1 MGSNKMRR
9 KTIVIFLTL
18 MLLALLLPGCT
29 VQEQPPTENTGAT
42 YPAGVTK
49 IVMTYQ
55 TMGSS
60 HLEDLRKVEAAINEI
75 SIAQIGVA
83 VEFRT
88 INAVEAFTAYSSW
101 ISNGQTVDLMV
112 LNYQDILGYIS
123 KGMLHPIDDLLDLYA
138 PGIRQIMAEGYPLT
152 EGSVVDGKTYG
163 AICVPQ
169 CAGSGGGLWIPKRYL
184 EEVGFDFRE
193 KKIYSMDELDRLFML
208 LKGKY
213 PDKYPLGQIT
223 SMEVSSTMS
232 FYQKLGDTLG
242 TGLSSGGIVEEGS
255 YQVENIFATEQYYD
269 FLQYLRKWY
278 KLGYIYPEAAT
289 TNATK
294 HELAQS
300 GMILTY
306 PLSSLPGIIGDDAF
320 GEETVC
326 LRTTPVQSG
335 AQYSKAGFWTIPV
348 TSSSPEAAMKFLDL
362 MLSDARITNLLAWGI
377 EGEHYVFTDRERG
390 IIDCPEGI
398 DSSNITYMN
407 PLGLYGDK
415 RKQYVLK
422 SEDLRELQEAYSQ
435 EALTNPIGI
444 RGFIYSPSNVESQLD
459 MLETIVA
466 KYVPVLESGSVD
478 LDVYYPAF
486 LDALKK
492 AGIDAVIADK
502 QQQLD
507 AWLAQ
512 QETP

>member
-1 MGSNKMRR
+1 MGK
-9 KTIVIFLTL
+9 KITAICLILVLL
-18 MLLALLLPGCT
+18 MGLLPGCT
-29 VQEQPPTENTGAT
+29 EQESPPTQHTGTT
-42 YPAGVTK
+42 YPDGITK
-49 IVMTYQ
+49 IIMTYQ
-55 TMGSS
+55 TMGLS

-75 SIAQIGVA
+75 SVAEIGVA
-83 VEFRT
+83 VEFKT
-88 INAVEAFTAYSSW
+88 VDAVEAFTAYSSW
-101 ISNGQTVDLMV
+101 ISNGQTIDLMV

-123 KGMLHPIDDLLDLYA
+123 KEMLYPIDGLLEQYA
-138 PGIRQIMAEGYPLT
+138 PGIRKTMAEGYKLS

-163 AICVPQ
+163 MVSVPQ

-184 EEVGFDFRE
+184 EEVDFDFQE
-193 KKIYSMDELDRLFML
+193 KKIYSMDELDRLFAL
-208 LKGKY
+208 LKEKY

-223 SMEVSSTMS
+223 SIDVSSTMS

-242 TGLSSGGIVEEGS
+242 TGLSSGGIIEEGS
-255 YQVENIFATEQYYD
+255 NRVENIFATEQYYR

-294 HELAQS
+294 HDLAQS
-300 GMILTY
+300 GIILTY
-306 PLSSLPGIIGDDAF
+306 PLSSSPGIIGDDAF

-326 LRTTPVQSG
+326 LRTTSINSG

-348 TSSSPEAAMKFLDL
+348 TSSSPEAAMKFLNL
-362 MLSDARITNLLAWGI
+362 MLSDERITNLLAWGI
-377 EGEHYVFTDRERG
+377 EGEHYVFVDREQG
-390 IIDCPEGI
+390 IIDYPEGI
-398 DSSNITYMN
+398 DSSNITYLN

-422 SEDLRELQEAYSQ
+422 SEDLREIQEAYSQ
-435 EALTNPIGI
+435 EALDNPSGI

-459 MLETIVA
+459 MLEAIVA
-466 KYVPVLESGSVD
+466 QYVPILESGSVD

-486 LDALKK
+486 LEALEK
-492 AGIDAVIADK
+492 AGIDEVIADK

-512 QETP
+512 QENS